1 MGDPN
6 LKEIHE
12 VLLDV
17 AKKAG
22 QMIVSANPSTVD
34 TKKNC
39 TLPTRG
45 IDQSL
50 SPRRRELVESQ
61 LIRAAKRSV

>member
-6 LKEIHE
+6 LKEIHD
-12 VLLDV
+12 VLLGV

-39 TLPTRG
+39 TLRERENFG
-45 IDQSL
+45 SL
-50 SPRRRELVESQ
+50 
-61 LIRAAKRSV
+61 RSIPCLDAGDLE

>member
-1 MGDPN
+1 MGEPN
-6 LKEIHE
+6 LKEIHDL
-12 VLLDV
+12 LLDV

-39 TLPTRG
+39 TLPLAWILGLRQA
-45 IDQSL
+45 QSIVSSTL
-50 SPRRRELVESQ
+50 ELDG
-61 LIRAAKRSV
+61 